1 MVVLLSDG
9 DAGNIPGKSLIVR
22 SLIGSGF
29 TWPTAET
36 APNYLMIQAERTEQF
51 GVKVPYL
58 FAFTSCRINSADTS
72 TLVQEAEER
81 RAALVIVGEAENV
94 PDGVSL
100 LSYDQFFDRLGGP
113 IFSLLPFDPLFL
125 ERLIILGDNKLP
137 DGLKGKPDDLFE
149 EYVHAGLQ
157 FLFRS
162 RVIRHGQDRRGEPV
176 PDGVAVGRSA
186 PLLLYDAKAAGGG
199 YDMSMT
205 AVRQFADYIVEFHRQ
220 YEPMFGRLTAFL
232 VVSGCFEDDAEALA
246 ERHYEVMAKS
256 QTPLSFITAET
267 LGGIVARLVQRP
279 LFRQTVNWRRVFAR
293 PVARLSDV
301 DKELTSRAKDG
312 LVAKAKD

>member
-1 MVVLLSDG
+1 LG
-9 DAGNIPGKSLIVR
+9 TNDAGNPPDKSLIVR
-22 SLIGSGF
+22 SLVGSGF
-29 TWPTAET
+29 AWPTAET

-58 FAFTSCRINSADTS
+58 FAFTSCRINSADAL

-81 RAALVIVGEAENV
+81 HAALVIVGDAEDAL
-94 PDGVSL
+94 DGISL
-100 LSYDQFFDRLGGP
+100 LSYEQFFDRLGGP
-113 IFSLLPFDPLFL
+113 IFSLLPFDPQFSA
-125 ERLIILGDNKLP
+125 RLAVLGDNKLP
-137 DGLKGKPDDLFE
+137 EDLKGKPDDLFE

-176 PDGVAVGRSA
+176 PDGVAGGYAA

-205 AVRQFADYIVEFHRQ
+205 AVRQFADYIVGFHRQ
-220 YEPMFGRLTAFL
+220 YESLFGRLTAFL
-232 VVSGCFEDDAEALA
+232 VISGRFENDAEALA
-246 ERHYEVMAKS
+246 ERQYEVMSRS
-256 QTPLSFITAET
+256 QTPLSFVTAET
-267 LGGIVARLVQRP
+267 LGGIVTRLVQRP

-293 PVARLSDV
+293 PVARLADV
-301 DKELTSRAKDG
+301 DKELTARAKDG
-312 LVAKAKD
+312 LIMEARD

>member
-1 MVVLLSDG
+1 MDG
-9 DAGNIPGKSLIVR
+9 DVEKPFDKSLIVR

-29 TWPTAET
+29 TWPTAEM
-36 APNYLMIQAERTEQF
+36 APNYLMIQAERTEQL

-58 FAFTSCRINSADTS
+58 FAFTSCRINSADAR

-81 RAALVIVGEAENV
+81 HASLVIVGEAEGDL
-94 PDGVSL
+94 DGISL

-113 IFSLLPFDPLFL
+113 IFSLLPFDPQFSA
-125 ERLIILGDNKLP
+125 RLTVLGDNKLP
-137 DGLKGKPDDLFE
+137 DGLKGKPDELFE

-162 RVIRHGQDRRGEPV
+162 RVIRHGQNRRGEPV

-199 YDMSMT
+199 YDMSMM

-220 YEPMFGRLTAFL
+220 YESIFGRLTAFL
-232 VVSGCFEDDAEALA
+232 VVSGRFEDDAEALA

-256 QTPLSFITAET
+256 QTPLSFVTAET
-267 LGGIVARLVQRP
+267 LGGIAARLVQRP
-279 LFRQTVNWRRVFAR
+279 LFRQTINWRRVFAR

-301 DKELTSRAKDG
+301 DKELTARAKDSLIG
-312 LVAKAKD
+312 EPKD